1 MFGVWIVGRCWVE
14 KAAMFMMMRMMVMM
28 MMMINMSIVV
38 MIINK
43 SLCTIVII
51 SLKVNKS
58 QFLLACPVFVS

>member
-14 KAAMFMMMRMMVMM
+14 KAAMFMMMM

-43 SLCTIVII
+43 SLCTIVMI
-51 SLKVNKS
+51 SLKVNKI
-58 QFLLACPVFVS
+58 QFLLACLVFVS